1 MMPIIVLNPTAESET
16 RPNQLAPRLSSL
28 QGRKLGVLDN
38 RKANAD
44 RLFDLVE
51 TIVRERYAAEV
62 VVRCQ
67 KPDFS
72 RPAPKAMLQEL
83 RECDAVIT
91 GVGD

>member
-1 MMPIIVLNPTAESET
+1 MPIIVLDPTANSET
-16 RPNQLAPRLSSL
+16 QPNELAPRLTSL
-28 QGRKLGVLDN
+28 NGRRVGVLDN

-44 RLFDLVE
+44 RLFDLVDS
-51 TIVRERYAAEV
+51 ILRERYAAEV

-72 RPAPKAMLQEL
+72 RPAPDSMLREL
-83 RECDAVIT
+83 RDCEAVIT

>member
-1 MMPIIVLNPTAESET
+1 MPIIVLDPTDTSET
-16 RPNQLAPRLSSL
+16 QPNQLAPRLTSL
-28 QGRKLGVLDN
+28 KARRLGVLDN

-51 TIVRERYAAEV
+51 AILRERHAVEV
-62 VVRCQ
+62 VVRYQ

-72 RPAPKAMLQEL
+72 RPAPDSMLRDL
-83 RECDAVIT
+83 RECEAVIT

>member
-1 MMPIIVLNPTAESET
+1 MMPLIVLNPTADTESQ
-16 RPNQLAPRLSSL
+16 RNRLAPRLASL

-51 TIVRERYAAEV
+51 AILRDRYQAQV
-62 VVRCQ
+62 VVRCR

-72 RPAPKAMLQEL
+72 RPAPQPMLDEL
-83 RECDAVIT
+83 RACEAVIT

>member
-1 MMPIIVLNPTAESET
+1 MPIVVLDPTTQSDT
-16 RPNQLAPRLSSL
+16 QTNQLATRLPSL
-28 QGRKLGVLDN
+28 VGRRVGVLDN

-51 TIVRERYAAEV
+51 TILRERYAAQV

-72 RPAPKAMLQEL
+72 RPAPDSMLREL
-83 RECDAVIT
+83 RDCEAVIT

>member
-1 MMPIIVLNPTAESET
+1 MPIVVLNPTADSEMH
-16 RPNQLAPRLSSL
+16 PAQLAPRLTAL

-51 TIVRERYAAEV
+51 AILRDRYAVEV
-62 VVRCQ
+62 VVRRQ

-72 RPAPKAMLQEL
+72 RPAPESVLHDLGGCE
-83 RECDAVIT
+83 AVIT

>member
-1 MMPIIVLNPTAESET
+1 MPMIVLDPTANSET
-16 RPNQLAPRLSSL
+16 QPNQLAPRLSSL

-44 RLFDLVE
+44 RLFDLVGA
-51 TIVRERYAAEV
+51 ILRERYAAEV

-72 RPAPKAMLQEL
+72 RPAPESMLREL
-83 RECDAVIT
+83 RDCEAVIT

>member
-1 MMPIIVLNPTAESET
+1 MPIIVLDPTASSDT
-16 RPNQLAPRLSSL
+16 QPNELAPRLTSL
-28 QGRKLGVLDN
+28 NGRRVGVLDN

-44 RLFDLVE
+44 RLFDVVE
-51 TIVRERYAAEV
+51 TILRERYAAEV

-72 RPAPKAMLQEL
+72 RPAPESMLREL
-83 RECDAVIT
+83 RDCEAVIT

>member
-1 MMPIIVLNPTAESET
+1 MPIIVLDPTASSEAQ
-16 RPNQLAPRLSSL
+16 PNQLAPRLSSL

-51 TIVRERYAAEV
+51 TILRERYAAEV

-72 RPAPKAMLQEL
+72 RPAPDSMLHDL
-83 RECDAVIT
+83 RECEAVIT

>member
-1 MMPIIVLNPTAESET
+1 MPITVLDPTSESE
-16 RPNQLAPRLSSL
+16 RQPNQLAPRLTSL
-28 QGRKLGVLDN
+28 QGCRVGVLDN

-51 TIVRERYAAEV
+51 AMLRDRYQAQV
-62 VVRCQ
+62 VVRRQ

-72 RPAPKAMLQEL
+72 RPAPSEVLEDL
-83 RECDAVIT
+83 RACDAVLT

>member
-1 MMPIIVLNPTAESET
+1 MPITVLDPTSHSET
-16 RPNQLAPRLSSL
+16 QPQRLAPRLTSL
-28 QGRKLGVLDN
+28 AARRLGVLDN

-51 TIVRERYAAEV
+51 AILRDRYGAQV
-62 VVRCQ
+62 VLRRQ

-72 RPAPKAMLQEL
+72 RPAPQPILEDL
-83 RECDAVIT
+83 RACDAVIT

>member
-1 MMPIIVLNPTAESET
+1 MMPIIVLDPTSDTDTQPKA
-16 RPNQLAPRLSSL
+16 LAPRLTSL
-28 QGRKLGVLDN
+28 EGRKLGVLDN

-51 TIVRERYAAEV
+51 AILRERYAAEV
-62 VVRCQ
+62 VRRCQ

-72 RPAPKAMLQEL
+72 RPAPAAMLDDLNSCE
-83 RECDAVIT
+83 AVIT

>member
-1 MMPIIVLNPTAESET
+1 MIIVLNPTADTESE
-16 RPNQLAPRLSSL
+16 PKQLASRLSSL
-28 QGRKLGVLDN
+28 EGRKLGVLDN

-51 TIVRERYAAEV
+51 SILRERYQADV

-72 RPAPKAMLQEL
+72 RPAPEAMLQEM
-83 RECDAVIT
+83 RDCEAVIT

>member
-1 MMPIIVLNPTAESET
+1 MPIIVLDPTASSDT
-16 RPNQLAPRLSSL
+16 PPNQLAPRLTTL

-51 TIVRERYAAEV
+51 AILRERYAAEV

-72 RPAPKAMLQEL
+72 RPAPETMFQDL
-83 RECDAVIT
+83 RDCEAVIT

>member
-1 MMPIIVLNPTAESET
+1 MPIVVLNPTADSE
-16 RPNQLAPRLSSL
+16 PHLEQLAPRLTSL
-28 QGRKLGVLDN
+28 EGRKLGVLDN

-51 TIVRERYAAEV
+51 AILRERFQAQV

-72 RPAPKAMLQEL
+72 RPAPEATLADL
-83 RECDAVIT
+83 RSCEAVIT

>member
-1 MMPIIVLNPTAESET
+1 MSIIVLDPTADSQSV
-16 RPNQLAPRLSSL
+16 PNQLAPRLTGL
-28 QGRKLGVLDN
+28 EGRKLGVLDN

-51 TIVRERYAAEV
+51 AVLRERYQTQ
-62 VVRCQ
+62 VVRRTQ

-72 RPAPKAMLQEL
+72 RPAPEAILQEL
-83 RECDAVIT
+83 RDCEAVIT

>member
-16 RPNQLAPRLSSL
+16 QPNQLAPRLSSL

-51 TIVRERYAAEV
+51 TILRERYAAEV

-72 RPAPKAMLQEL
+72 RPAPDAMLQEL
-83 RECDAVIT
+83 RECEAVIT